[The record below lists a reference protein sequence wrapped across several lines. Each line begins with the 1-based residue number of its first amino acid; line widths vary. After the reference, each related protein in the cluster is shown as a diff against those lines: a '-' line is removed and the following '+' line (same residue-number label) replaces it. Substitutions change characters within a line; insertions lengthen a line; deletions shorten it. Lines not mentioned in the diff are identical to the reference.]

1 MISWRYHLVSIVAVF
16 LALGLGV
23 LAGTTVL
30 DQHLVNNLRDR
41 TDQAETALH
50 QQQAADAQL
59 QSRLST
65 MNAFADQALPYL
77 VRSRLAGAQVVVV
90 TEDGVDSRALS
101 EARKALDLSGA
112 EVLTTLTIRPTMAAD
127 SPSSQHDLATL
138 LGLAQTTPADQLA
151 ADAAETLAQRLAKD
165 PRTDLSGRPDPLGA
179 LLSQGFLTASAP
191 SLSDATL
198 SEVGGRG
205 QVIVTV
211 AGGSAGLSPTATGFM
226 VPFVD
231 HLVTLGVVSGA
242 GESLGAQDTFVPQIR
257 AALDTSTLPLV
268 TVDDVD
274 LPVGATALILGLE
287 EALRA
292 GTGGDYGVK
301 AGASG
306 LLPPAA

>member
-1 MISWRYHLVSIVAVF
+1 VISWRYHLVSIVAVF

-30 DQHLVNNLRDR
+30 DQGLVNSLRGR
-41 TDQAETALH
+41 TNQLETDLG
-50 QQQAADAQL
+50 QQRAADAQL
-59 QSRLST
+59 QSRLSV

-90 TEDGVDSRALS
+90 TEGGVDGRALS

-112 EVLTTLTIRPTMAAD
+112 QVLTTLTIQPSLAAD
-127 SPSSQHDLATL
+127 SPTSQRDLAAL
-138 LGLAQTTPADQLA
+138 LGMAQTTSAAQLSTA
-151 ADAAETLAQRLAKD
+151 AAEMLAQRLAKD

-191 SLSDATL
+191 GLSNSTL
-198 SEVGGRG
+198 NQVGGRG
-205 QVIVTV
+205 QLVVTIG
-211 AGGSAGLSPTATGFM
+211 GGSAGLSPTATGFL

-231 HLVTLGVVSGA
+231 RLVTLGVVTGA
-242 GESLGAQDTFVPQIR
+242 GESLGAPVGFVPQIR
-257 AALDTSTLPLV
+257 AALDAGTLPLV

-274 LPVGATALILGLE
+274 LPVGGAALILGLE
-287 EALRA
+287 EAIHA

-301 AGASG
+301 AGATG
-306 LLPPAA
+306 LLPLGA